1 MYNDVI
7 TRLNAAALS
16 SDQIYKSITD
26 GMNTSSM
33 TMPLMTKLPDMTKK
47 QGKIPVLSVLPH
59 TYFVNGD
66 TGLKQ
71 TTKAEW
77 KDIYLVAE
85 ELAAVVPISE
95 AVLED
100 SDYDIWGAIK
110 QPLIDAFGRSF
121 DRAVLHGENAPSSW
135 PQGIVKG
142 AIDAAH
148 DVNIS
153 DNLYQDICGVGGL
166 LNKVEND
173 GYAVNGAVAQH
184 GFKALLRGVLDLN
197 GQPIFRTAYSNGAAG
212 SMVYELD
219 GAPILFPENGA
230 MVNTDPFVVA
240 GNFKKAVYAF
250 RKEITFKIFTEGVV
264 TDNEGNVIYNLM
276 QQDMVALRAVMRIAW
291 ALPNPVNA
299 VNENESSRYPFAVL
313 CKGYNKEIKKITF
326 SVKAPVNG
334 ATPDSS
340 VDAGENATATI
351 KWDPAES
358 TFAKEKSYKATVK
371 YVANDGFE
379 FDSALEDGVGFEGL
393 PTTGAKGVA
402 DKLTIERV
410 SPKELNVVVNYKA
423 LK

>member
-1 MYNDVI
+1 
-7 TRLNAAALS
+7 
-16 SDQIYKSITD
+16 
-26 GMNTSSM
+26 
-33 TMPLMTKLPDMTKK
+33 
-47 QGKIPVLSVLPH
+47 
-59 TYFVNGD
+59 
-66 TGLKQ
+66 
-71 TTKAEW
+71 
-77 KDIYLVAE
+77 
-85 ELAAVVPISE
+85 
-95 AVLED
+95 
-100 SDYDIWGAIK
+100 
-110 QPLIDAFGRSF
+110 
-121 DRAVLHGENAPSSW
+121 
-135 PQGIVKG
+135 
-142 AIDAAH
+142 
-148 DVNIS
+148 
-153 DNLYQDICGVGGL
+153 
-166 LNKVEND
+166 
-173 GYAVNGAVAQH
+173 
-184 GFKALLRGVLDLN
+184 
-197 GQPIFRTAYSNGAAG
+197 
-212 SMVYELD
+212 MVYELD